1 MLISADD
8 RLSRARVVLERRGET
23 AADLLPQSIAE
34 SWTRCLVAGLDPHDQ
49 PRRTVVD
56 DSTLREARQRRD
68 LLRRLALCE
77 MDNLY
82 HQIAGSNFMIA
93 FAGADGI
100 LLDTIT
106 DQSFSAMAGAS
117 SIRPGT
123 VWTETSCGT
132 NALGT
137 AIQTR
142 LPVMVHGAEHFFA
155 QFGTLT
161 CNAAP
166 VFDADGALAGVLD
179 ASSDCGSRQQHTRA
193 LVSMAATQIE
203 NGLFRE
209 CHRTDVLIALHNRP
223 EYLHTLSAGLLA
235 VDPGGMVL
243 AANSQARFLLQGLPL
258 TRGRR
263 VEDLFHTRFGDLLHA
278 SRDNVPL
285 RLEDRAGSVFVAK
298 LENVR
303 VVRPV
308 AISAASAAPPP
319 PPRRGFVADDP
330 VVLEALQRLEGAA
343 RRKLP
348 LLLCGETGTGKEQF
362 ARHAHAAS
370 NRRGEFIA
378 VNCAALPDTLAEAEL
393 FGYADGAFTG
403 ARRGGAPGL
412 VLEADGGT
420 LFLDEIGE
428 MKLPLQAV
436 LLRLLDDWTVRPVG
450 GSRRRQADVF
460 LVAATN
466 ADLASAVA
474 SGRFRADLLYR
485 LNTVEIALPP
495 LRDRADFAA
504 IARYL
509 LQCIAPGWRID
520 DAAIALLQR
529 LPWFGNIREL
539 QSVLARLTLTE
550 ANGVVDARTV
560 SGLSGPVRDPP
571 PQNTLRSMLHERIRA
586 TLDET
591 AGNVSETARRL
602 RVSRNTIY
610 RALPKAASRASFPGA

>member
-1 MLISADD
+1 MLISAED
-8 RLSRARVVLERRGET
+8 RLSRARAVLDRRGEA
-23 AADLLPQSIAE
+23 AADLLPQPIAE
-34 SWTRCLVAGLDPHDQ
+34 SWMRCLAAGLDPHDQ
-49 PRRTVVD
+49 PRRMVVD
-56 DSTLREARQRRD
+56 DATLCAARQRRD
-68 LLRRLALCE
+68 LLRRLAFCE

-117 SIRPGT
+117 SIQAGT

-137 AIQTR
+137 VIQTGM
-142 LPVMVHGAEHFFA
+142 PIMVH
-155 QFGTLT
+155 
-161 CNAAP
+161 
-166 VFDADGALAGVLD
+166 
-179 ASSDCGSRQQHTRA
+179 
-193 LVSMAATQIE
+193 
-203 NGLFRE
+203 
-209 CHRTDVLIALHNRP
+209 
-223 EYLHTLSAGLLA
+223 
-235 VDPGGMVL
+235 
-243 AANSQARFLLQGLPL
+243 
-258 TRGRR
+258 R
-263 VEDLFHTRFGDLLHA
+263 VEDLFRTQFEDLLRA
-278 SRDNVPL
+278 SRDNARL
-285 RLEDRAGSVFVAK
+285 RLEDRVGSVFVAK

-308 AISAASAAPPP
+308 AISASPVPPP
-319 PPRRGFVADDP
+319 ARPRDGFVADDP
-330 VVLEALQRLEGAA
+330 VVLDALRRLESAA

-348 LLLCGETGTGKEQF
+348 LLLCGETGTGKEQL

-428 MKLPLQAV
+428 MKLPLQTV
-436 LLRLLDDWTVRPVG
+436 LLRLLDDWTVRPVAG
-450 GSRRRQADVF
+450 GRRRSVDV
-460 LVAATN
+460 LPVAATN
-466 ADLASAVA
+466 VDLTAAVA

-485 LNTVEIALPP
+485 LNTEEIALPP

-504 IARYL
+504 IARNAL
-509 LQCIAPGWRID
+509 GSVAPGWRID
-520 DAAIALLQR
+520 DAAIAMMRR
-529 LPWFGNIREL
+529 LPWVGNIREL
-539 QSVLARLTLTE
+539 RTVLTRLTLMSAT
-550 ANGVVDARTV
+550 GVIDTPMV
-560 SGLSGPVRDPP
+560 SGLAGRAIDPP
-571 PQNTLRSMLHERIRA
+571 AQNALRSMLRERIRVA
-586 TLDET
+586 FQET

-602 RVSRNTIY
+602 HVSRNTIY
-610 RALPKAASRASFPGA
+610 RALPRARADL

>member
-1 MLISADD
+1 M
-8 RLSRARVVLERRGET
+8 
-23 AADLLPQSIAE
+23 
-34 SWTRCLVAGLDPHDQ
+34 RCLAAGLDPHDQ

-56 DSTLREARQRRD
+56 DATLREARQRRD
-68 LLRRLALCE
+68 LLRRLAFCE

-137 AIQTR
+137 VIQTG
-142 LPVMVHGAEHFFA
+142 LPIMVHGAEHFFT
-155 QFGTLT
+155 QFGSLT
-161 CNAAP
+161 CTAAP
-166 VFDADGALAGVLD
+166 VYDADGVLAGVLD

-243 AANSQARFLLQGLPL
+243 AANSQARFLLQGLPVM
-258 TRGRR
+258 RGRR
-263 VEDLFHTRFGDLLHA
+263 VEDLFHIQFENLLRA
-278 SRDNVPL
+278 SRDNTPV
-285 RLEDRAGSVFVAK
+285 RLEDRVGSVFVAK

-308 AISAASAAPPP
+308 AIGTSPMSTPARPHD
-319 PPRRGFVADDP
+319 GFVADDP
-330 VVLEALQRLEGAA
+330 VVLDALRRLESAA

-348 LLLCGETGTGKEQF
+348 LLLCGETGTGKEQL

-370 NRRGEFIA
+370 DRRGEFIA

-450 GSRRRQADVF
+450 GGRRRSVDV
-460 LVAATN
+460 LPVAASN
-466 ADLASAVA
+466 VDLAAAVA
-474 SGRFRADLLYR
+474 SRRFRADLLYR

-495 LRDRADFAA
+495 LRERADFAA
-504 IARYL
+504 IARYTL
-509 LQCIAPGWRID
+509 GSVAPGWRID
-520 DAAIALLQR
+520 DAAMTIMR
-529 LPWFGNIREL
+529 RMPWCGNIREL
-539 QSVLARLTLTE
+539 RTVLTRLTLIE
-550 ANGVVDARTV
+550 GAGVINSLMV
-560 SGLSGPVRDPP
+560 SGLAGRAIDLPA
-571 PQNTLRSMLHERIRA
+571 QNVLRSMLRERIRA
-586 TLDET
+586 VFQET

-602 RVSRNTIY
+602 NVSRNTIY
-610 RALPKAASRASFPGA
+610 RALPRPYVNS

>member
-1 MLISADD
+1 MLISAED
-8 RLSRARVVLERRGET
+8 RLSRARAVLERRGEA
-23 AADLLPQSIAE
+23 AADLLPQPIAE
-34 SWTRCLVAGLDPHDQ
+34 SWMRCLAAGLDPHDQ

-56 DSTLREARQRRD
+56 DATLREARQRRD
-68 LLRRLALCE
+68 LLRRLAFCE

-137 AIQTR
+137 VIQTG
-142 LPVMVHGAEHFFA
+142 LPIMVHGAEHFFT
-155 QFGTLT
+155 QFGSLT
-161 CNAAP
+161 CTAAP
-166 VFDADGALAGVLD
+166 VYDADGVLAGVLD

-243 AANSQARFLLQGLPL
+243 AANSQARFLLQGLPVM
-258 TRGRR
+258 RGRR
-263 VEDLFHTRFGDLLHA
+263 VEDLFHIQFENLLRA
-278 SRDNVPL
+278 SRDNTPV
-285 RLEDRAGSVFVAK
+285 RLEDRVGSVFVAK

-308 AISAASAAPPP
+308 AIGTSPMSPPARP
-319 PPRRGFVADDP
+319 HDGFVADDP
-330 VVLEALQRLEGAA
+330 VVLDALRRLESAA

-348 LLLCGETGTGKEQF
+348 LLLCGETGTGKEQL

-370 NRRGEFIA
+370 DRRGEFIA

-450 GSRRRQADVF
+450 GGRRRSVDV
-460 LVAATN
+460 LPVAASN
-466 ADLASAVA
+466 VDLAAAVA

-504 IARYL
+504 IARYTL
-509 LQCIAPGWRID
+509 GSVAPGWRID
-520 DAAIALLQR
+520 DAAMAIMR
-529 LPWFGNIREL
+529 RMPWCGNIREL
-539 QSVLARLTLTE
+539 RTVLTRLTLIGAT
-550 ANGVVDARTV
+550 GVIDAPMV
-560 SGLSGPVRDPP
+560 SGLGGRASDPP
-571 PQNTLRSMLHERIRA
+571 AQNALRSMLRERINA
-586 TLDET
+586 VFQET

-602 RVSRNTIY
+602 NVSRNTIY
-610 RALPKAASRASFPGA
+610 RALPRPHVNS